1 MAIHIDKHVASLA
14 GETSKRAG
22 KITSDRTSAFW
33 RSFGTAV
40 KPLEVTFFVSQLSL
54 MLEIGTP
61 LSKSLWAL
69 SGQTAN
75 QAFREV
81 IQSMAHDIE
90 EGRQLSD
97 AMRKHPRIFS
107 SIFTSMVR
115 AGEIGGFVK
124 EILDRI
130 VEIQQRRE
138 ALKTQLRSALTYP
151 VVLCVV
157 AVLVVTFILI
167 VVLPKFTA
175 FFQGKESVLP
185 FTTRFLMTLSAS
197 IKGHWWLYLLAAAF
211 LGVGLKLFK
220 ESQTGRAFIDRL
232 SLSGP
237 IVGRLSTKI
246 YTSQFLRTLGNLLES
261 SVPLLE
267 SLEETRA
274 TIGNRY
280 FRQFVK
286 RIAERVQQGGK
297 FSQPFASYPYA
308 PETVKQMV
316 TTGEETGSL
325 PTVMLRLADFYDGEV
340 ERELKNLAS
349 LIEPLALVVM
359 GAVVGLIVSSV
370 ILPIFRLASTVH

>member
-1 MAIHIDKHVASLA
+1 MAIQIESQRPALFA
-14 GETSKRAG
+14 ETSKRSH
-22 KITSDRTSAFW
+22 KSKSALF
-33 RSFGTAV
+33 RSFGTSI
-40 KPLEVTFFVSQLSL
+40 KPLEVTFFISQLSL

-69 SGQTAN
+69 SEQIAN
-75 QAFREV
+75 QAFRDV
-81 IQSMAHDIE
+81 IQSMARDIE
-90 EGRQLSD
+90 EGHQLSD
-97 AMRKHPRIFS
+97 AMRKHPRVFS
-107 SIFTSMVR
+107 SVFSSMVK
-115 AGEIGGFVK
+115 AGEVGGFVK
-124 EILDRI
+124 QILDRI
-130 VEIQQRRE
+130 VEIQQRRQ

-151 VVLCVV
+151 IVLCVV
-157 AVLVVTFILI
+157 AVLVVTFVLI

-175 FFQGKESVLP
+175 FFEGKESVLP

-197 IKGHWWLYLLAAAF
+197 MKDYWWLYLLASVSSV
-211 LGVGLKLFK
+211 LGLKFFK
-220 ESQTGRAFIDRL
+220 ASQTGRAFMDRL

-261 SVPLLE
+261 SVPLVE
-267 SLEETRA
+267 SLEQTRT

-280 FRQFVK
+280 FRQFVE

-297 FSQPFASYPYA
+297 FSQPFATYPYA

-316 TTGEETGSL
+316 ATGEETGSL
-325 PTVMLRLADFYDGEV
+325 PKVMLRLADFYDEEV

-349 LIEPLALVVM
+349 MIEPLALIMM
-359 GAVVGLIVSSV
+359 GGVVGLIVSSV